1 MFLQNFFVVSLVVDS
16 IHSNFSTNLQQQ
28 TRFEPRT
35 GAALMAQSGWNLR
48 DPYGKPL
55 AGTTDRSIA
64 LETVVSN
71 PKFAKASTQSIK
83 FERSPE

>member
-1 MFLQNFFVVSLVVDS
+1 
-16 IHSNFSTNLQQQ
+16 
-28 TRFEPRT
+28 
-35 GAALMAQSGWNLR
+35 MAQSGWNLR

-64 LETVVSN
+64 FKTVVSN
-71 PKFAKASTQSIK
+71 PKLAKASTQPIK